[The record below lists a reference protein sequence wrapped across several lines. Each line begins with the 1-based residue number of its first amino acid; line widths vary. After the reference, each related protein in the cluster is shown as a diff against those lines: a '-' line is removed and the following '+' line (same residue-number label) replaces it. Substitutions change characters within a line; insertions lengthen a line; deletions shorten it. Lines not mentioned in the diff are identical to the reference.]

1 MNLFVQIGNTQI
13 PYSIRHSE
21 KAKKKRLVVKPN
33 NVELVVPVGSSDEAN
48 TAFILSK
55 KKWLYDALQELEQKQ
70 RMQLTQ
76 HYGSG
81 AKLQYR
87 GRWLMIRLIKE
98 DVGEVSISYSS
109 KFEVSVP
116 QSLNETERL
125 LAVKNAFDVYL
136 KNRAKQLSKQWVK
149 KYERLLTVTSKNVVM
164 YESKHNWGTCGKDD
178 IIRINWK
185 LIQAPTVAMKYVV
198 AHEVTHLVH
207 RNHSEEF
214 WLELGK
220 AMPNWRE
227 GKAALEQ
234 WETEHRAV

>member
-1 MNLFVQIGNTQI
+1 M
-13 PYSIRHSE
+13 
-21 KAKKKRLVVKPN
+21 KPN

-98 DVGEVSISYSS
+98 DVSEVSISDSS

-116 QSLNETERL
+116 QSLKETERL

-136 KNRAKQLSKQWVK
+136 KNRAKQLSKQWAK
-149 KYERLLTVTSKNVVM
+149 
-164 YESKHNWGTCGKDD
+164 
-178 IIRINWK
+178 IRAI
-185 LIQAPTVAMKYVV
+185 AD
-198 AHEVTHLVH
+198 
-207 RNHSEEF
+207 RNLQECCDV
-214 WLELGK
+214 
-220 AMPNWRE
+220 R
-227 GKAALEQ
+227 
-234 WETEHRAV
+234 T